1 VPSPAMRWAR
11 CASFFSSRLRNKNP
25 AEASKH
31 PGYGGLGTCA
41 LVFLREAQF

>member
-1 VPSPAMRWAR
+1 MRWAR

-31 PGYGGLGTCA
+31 PGQVA
-41 LVFLREAQF
+41 AQR